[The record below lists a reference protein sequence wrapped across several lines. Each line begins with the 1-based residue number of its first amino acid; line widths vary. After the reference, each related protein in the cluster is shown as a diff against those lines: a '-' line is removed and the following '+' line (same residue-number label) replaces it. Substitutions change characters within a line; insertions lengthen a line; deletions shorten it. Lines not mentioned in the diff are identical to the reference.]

1 MKIIC
6 ASVTFILSYH
16 RYMHAIF
23 ILVAMLMM
31 TLFHQSIIFLITLNI
46 IFQSQLCVNLHINYI
61 LSKHIPSNWK
71 MLHILCTYSIN
82 ISQSEVIDIQ
92 FFGYVQCSMNY
103 NGCFIRVS
111 GPVKNISQAY
121 QCYILMHPERYFQQ
135 YNINCPHLMLILKTS
150 SCIYNS
156 CCI

>member
-1 MKIIC
+1 MCKCNFYLKLPQVYACHIHSC
-6 ASVTFILSYH
+6 SY
-16 RYMHAIF
+16 
-23 ILVAMLMM
+23 
-31 TLFHQSIIFLITLNI
+31 
-46 IFQSQLCVNLHINYI
+46 VNDDF
-61 LSKHIPSNWK
+61 IPSVNNLFDHSFYHFSITAVCQSAYK
-71 MLHILCTYSIN
+71 LHSFKAHPFKLENVAHTYSIN